1 MFVFKQLVEKY
12 GKNSKELYV
21 ALLDMEKVY
30 NKVCRL
36 PGLLNVLCA
45 ESMK

>member
-30 NKVCRL
+30 NKVCREEL
-36 PGLLNVLCA
+36 EWVGN
-45 ESMK
+45 